1 MKKTIF
7 SLIAIIGIEACSN
20 TQSEMPQAKKSSSNK
35 IQETK
40 VEFQQSVTPENE
52 WDIAARIA
60 TQEGRIRD
68 SIATQEGHI
77 RDSIFKLSPEAYFNR
92 IDFDLKQDCF
102 SNSHINPYV
111 AFGQL
116 EFEKILNANK
126 RSILKSILEN
136 SSNEYLYFAN
146 FYRHEKVGKF
156 HFIEYVAGTECE
168 NDQYFIIVDEKLN
181 VIDQLECDRGCIS
194 PFVYSEDEA
203 NKNIVDN
210 YMIFLSFEVED
221 WGGSLDSFWHV
232 YKWEY
237 TIKDTITNKY
247 YYCNFENTEAY
258 RIDSTGHFEKFYKK
272 EDEVNTDTIL
282 HRMQLFDN
290 NNQ

>member
-7 SLIAIIGIEACSN
+7 SLIAIIGIGACSN
-20 TQSEMPQAKKSSSNK
+20 TQTEMPQAKKSASNE

-40 VEFQQSVTPENE
+40 EESQQSEDSENE
-52 WDIAARIA
+52 LEIAAR
-60 TQEGRIRD
+60 
-68 SIATQEGHI
+68 IATQEGHI

-92 IDFDLKQDCF
+92 IDFDLKQGCL
-102 SNSHINPYV
+102 SNSHINPYM

-116 EFEKILNANK
+116 EIEKILDAYK
-126 RSILKSILEN
+126 RSIIKSILED
-136 SSNEYLYFAN
+136 SSYEYICDVAN
-146 FYRHEKVGKF
+146 FYRHEKTGKF
-156 HFIEYVAGTECE
+156 HFIEYVAGAECE
-168 NDQYFIIVDEKLN
+168 KDQYFIIVDEKLN

-210 YMIFLSFEVED
+210 YMIFLSFEAED

-232 YKWEY
+232 YKWDY

-282 HRMQLFDN
+282 RRMQLFDN
-290 NNQ
+290 NQ

>member
-20 TQSEMPQAKKSSSNK
+20 TQSEMPQAKKSASNE

-40 VEFQQSVTPENE
+40 EESQQSGDSENE
-52 WDIAARIA
+52 LEIAARIA
-60 TQEGRIRD
+60 TQEGR
-68 SIATQEGHI
+68 I

-92 IDFDLKQDCF
+92 IDFDLKQGCL

-210 YMIFLSFEVED
+210 YMIFLSFEAED

-232 YKWEY
+232 NKWEY

-247 YYCNFENTEAY
+247 YYCDFENTEAY

-272 EDEVNTDTIL
+272 KDEVNTDTIL
-282 HRMQLFDN
+282 HRMQLSEN